1 MVTPAHRL
9 SIPEGIVQSSI
20 DAANSRPATAFR
32 ILVAIALAL
41 AAIVPA
47 MHGGARAQGRQAV
60 QPRFS
65 VDSSIATLADDPRA
79 KAIVDK
85 YMPGMTSGPHY
96 LMAAAF
102 SPRQIK
108 ARMSGSLSDAK
119 FNQMQKE
126 LTQLR

>member
-1 MVTPAHRL
+1 M
-9 SIPEGIVQSSI
+9 
-20 DAANSRPATAFR
+20 
-32 ILVAIALAL
+32 ALAL
-41 AAIVPA
+41 AFAAAFPVVHAPPA
-47 MHGGARAQGRQAV
+47 NAQARPAA

-65 VDSSIATLADDPRA
+65 VDSSISTLADDKRA

-102 SPRQIK
+102 TPRQIK
-108 ARMSGSLSDAK
+108 SRMSGMITDAK

-126 LTQLR
+126 LSRLR

>member
-1 MVTPAHRL
+1 MQRAASTQVPIQGLLIRLILASGAICAAAVPMVH
-9 SIPEGIVQSSI
+9 
-20 DAANSRPATAFR
+20 ATANAQAKR
-32 ILVAIALAL
+32 
-41 AAIVPA
+41 AA
-47 MHGGARAQGRQAV
+47 QS
-60 QPRFS
+60 RFS
-65 VDSSIATLADDPRA
+65 VDSSISALAADERA

-108 ARMSGSLSDAK
+108 SRMSGMISDTK
-119 FNQMQKE
+119 FDQMQKE